1 MKHVAGSFSAAVVLL
16 AGLSGAQAQSL
27 FRQPAPPP
35 PAKPDAF
42 PGGTPAGPA
51 VRGDS
56 PANANPA
63 PANTSPQEQQPA
75 SRASEISLKQASLMY
90 VEAPK
95 PKTYEVHDKVS
106 IIISE
111 VSSQS
116 SEQSLDAK
124 KDASLK
130 AAVNKF
136 PDINRFL
143 QANLTNT
150 SASEPIG
157 AVDVTGNSSYKGDG
171 KFQRNDKFTDRI
183 EATVID
189 VKPNGVLVLEA
200 RKTVGQDKEIRSL
213 VLSGECRR
221 EDVTDNNT
229 VLSSQLSDL
238 TILAHTEG
246 DAKDTASKGILTR
259 LVEAIFNF

>member
-1 MKHVAGSFSAAVVLL
+1 MKNPALTFIAAFVLL
-16 AGLSGAQAQSL
+16 AMAGANGAQAQSL
-27 FRQPAPPP
+27 FRRPVPP
-35 PAKPDAF
+35 PAAKPDTF
-42 PGGTPAGPA
+42 PGGTPAGPG
-51 VRGDS
+51 VRGES
-56 PANANPA
+56 AATATTTP
-63 PANTSPQEQQPA
+63 SEQQPVA
-75 SRASEISLKQASLMY
+75 GRASDVSLKQASLMY

-95 PKTYEVHDKVS
+95 PKTYEIHDKVS

-111 VSSQS
+111 TSSQS
-116 SEQSLDAK
+116 SEQKLDAK

-136 PDINRFL
+136 PDIGLFF
-143 QANLTNT
+143 QANLKNT
-150 SASEPIG
+150 SSTTPIAS
-157 AVDVTGNSSYKGDG
+157 VDVAGSSNFKGDG
-171 KFQRNDKFTDRI
+171 KFERNDKFTDRI

-246 DAKDTASKGILTR
+246 DARDTASKGILSR
-259 LVEAIFNF
+259 LVDAIFNF

>member
-1 MKHVAGSFSAAVVLL
+1 MKPIALIL
-16 AGLSGAQAQSL
+16 GLSLLVAAPGARAQSL
-27 FRQPAPPP
+27 FRQPTQSPPS
-35 PAKPDAF
+35 KPETF
-42 PGGTPAGPA
+42 PGGTPAGPG
-51 VRGDS
+51 VRGET
-56 PANANPA
+56 PANSNPSDQAPPAA
-63 PANTSPQEQQPA
+63 PAKSND
-75 SRASEISLKQASLMY
+75 ISLKQASLLY
-90 VEAPK
+90 VEPPK
-95 PKTYEVHDKVS
+95 AKTYEVHDKVS

-116 SEQSLDAK
+116 SEQKLDAK

-136 PDINRFL
+136 PDIARFL

-150 SASEPIG
+150 SASSPIG
-157 AVDVTGNSSYKGDG
+157 SVDVSGGSAFKGDG
-171 KFQRNDKFTDRI
+171 KFERSDKFTDRI

-189 VKPNGVLVLEA
+189 VKPNGVLVIEA
-200 RKTVGQDKEIRSL
+200 RKTVGQDKEIRTL

-238 TILAHTEG
+238 TIMAHTEG
-246 DAKDTASKGILTR
+246 DAKDTASKGILSR